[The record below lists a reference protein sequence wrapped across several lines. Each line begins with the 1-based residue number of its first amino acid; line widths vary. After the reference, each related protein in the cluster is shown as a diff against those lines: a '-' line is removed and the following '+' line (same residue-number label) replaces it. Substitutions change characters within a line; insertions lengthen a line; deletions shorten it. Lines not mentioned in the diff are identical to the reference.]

1 MKTFLYLVCLSLP
14 LFAAVGLVIFMAGGK
29 GKPKPTQDELV
40 EREKEHLEGVTQRKY
55 RETNG
60 NIEPIQ

>member
-29 GKPKPTQDELV
+29 GKPKPTQMSWWS
-40 EREKEHLEGVTQRKY
+40 EKRST
-55 RETNG
+55 
-60 NIEPIQ
+60 

>member
-40 EREKEHLEGVTQRKY
+40 EREKVHLEGVSQSKP

-60 NIEPIQ
+60 NVESIQ